1 MMSVFLNSP
10 RPSLYLLFQVFKYAI
25 YSLLVVNLY
34 LFFQENTAA
43 IAHTFSN
50 GIELHQLGEAYS
62 DTIDT
67 LSWVL
72 LLLLFELETYIVNDK
87 YLTNRVKLALFV
99 LRSLSYVFIFYSL
112 YGYISRYI
120 AVLSASPFSVADA
133 CNLVNTNFSQIISLN
148 DYQPLNAAS
157 CSELNNTDL
166 MRLNGTEIIGSLEA
180 YEIIENLAVVDVIN
194 ALTWVL
200 IVVVLE
206 IDVYL
211 QTSNKV
217 MGPFLSLSNWVKA
230 GLYGTLLACAIY
242 WWIDGDFLDFW
253 DAFLWLIAFVFIE
266 MNIFEWQ
273 EEIQQ
278 KNRRP
283 TNQTA

>member
-1 MMSVFLNSP
+1 MSVFINFP

-43 IAHTFSN
+43 VAHTFSD
-50 GIELHQLGEAYS
+50 GVPIYQLGEAYS

-72 LLLLFELETYIVNDK
+72 LLLLFELETYIVSDK
-87 YLTNRVKLALFV
+87 YLTNRVKITLFF
-99 LRSLSYVFIFYSL
+99 LRVLSYIFIFYSL

-120 AVLSASPFSVADA
+120 AVMAASPFSIADA
-133 CNLVNTNFSQIISLN
+133 CELVNTSFTQIISLN
-148 DYQPLNAAS
+148 DYQPLSVAS
-157 CSELNNTDL
+157 CSELNGVDI
-166 MRLNGTEIIGSLEA
+166 MRLNGTEIIGSLET
-180 YEIIENLAVVDVIN
+180 YKIIENLAVVDVIN

-200 IVVVLE
+200 IVIVLE

-211 QTSNKV
+211 QTSKRV
-217 MGPFLSLSNWVKA
+217 MGPFLALSSWIKA

-273 EEIQQ
+273 EEIQ
-278 KNRRP
+278 KKGRRP
-283 TNQTA
+283 NQTA